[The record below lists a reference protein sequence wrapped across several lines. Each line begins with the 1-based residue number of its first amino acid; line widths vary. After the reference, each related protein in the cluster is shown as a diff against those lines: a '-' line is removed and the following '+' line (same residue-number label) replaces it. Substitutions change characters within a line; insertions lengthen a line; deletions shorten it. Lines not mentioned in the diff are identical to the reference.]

1 MPGVV
6 ECKGVSQEMERKVL
20 QCNELLDASDKVSQV
35 ANNGSVH
42 GDPRLR
48 PVTKRADPLRR
59 WSLLLLQLLT
69 RQHDFMHRHTIAPQ
83 PSVHRASSAPQSI
96 QPLSPRPLGFPHP
109 EQQNRFVCSSARH
122 DLRRWR
128 CDAETVLL
136 LKVTARRRYQFQSSP
151 PTESNPRPGTSGGW
165 SIARQLPHA
174 GVIPTVSSYGS

>member
-1 MPGVV
+1 MLTRV
-6 ECKGVSQEMERKVL
+6 
-20 QCNELLDASDKVSQV
+20 DASDKVSRV
-35 ANNGSVH
+35 ANNGSVN
-42 GDPRLR
+42 GGPRLR
-48 PVTKRADPLRR
+48 PVTNNKAGRSSA
-59 WSLLLLQLLT
+59 SLVSTEEVLLKLLT

-83 PSVHRASSAPQSI
+83 RSVHRASSAPQSI